1 MEESRARRVV
11 TRLRDRDVFA
21 HLKLPSAGRSG
32 YAVRIVL
39 ADGREALWGDDGS
52 AALKAQVMR
61 DGVLVGFVD
70 SIPGSEDYT
79 DDQIV
84 DAIAAADY
92 DRPIGRS
99 VRPAATRRVPSSPP
113 PSPSLAE
120 RWRGFLG

>member
-1 MEESRARRVV
+1 MQESRARRLVEK
-11 TRLRDRDVFA
+11 LRARNVFA

-32 YAVRIVL
+32 YAVRVVL

-70 SIPGSEDYT
+70 SIPGSEDFT
-79 DDQIV
+79 DEQAV
-84 DAIAAADY
+84 EAIAAADY

-99 VRPAATRRVPSSPP
+99 EPPRVHRKVPP
-113 PSPSLAE
+113 PPAPSLTQ
-120 RWRGFLG
+120 RFRGLRG

>member
-99 VRPAATRRVPSSPP
+99 VRPAVTRRMSPP
-113 PSPSLAE
+113 PPPPSLAD

>member
-1 MEESRARRVV
+1 MEESRARRLVG
-11 TRLRDRDVFA
+11 RLRARDVFA

-39 ADGREALWGDDGS
+39 PDGREAFWGDDGS

-70 SIPGSEDYT
+70 SIPGSEDFT
-79 DDQIV
+79 DDQAV

-99 VRPAATRRVPSSPP
+99 TPPAVRRRVPPP
-113 PSPSLAE
+113 PPASLTQ
-120 RWRGFLG
+120 RFRGLRG

>member
-1 MEESRARRVV
+1 MQESRARRVV
-11 TRLRDRDVFA
+11 ASLRERQVFA

-32 YAVRIVL
+32 YAVRVVL
-39 ADGREALWGDDGS
+39 PDGREATWGDDGS

-70 SIPGSEDYT
+70 SIPGSEDFT
-79 DDQIV
+79 EAQTV

-99 VRPAATRRVPSSPP
+99 RPSAGPHRPLPPPPP
-113 PSPSLAE
+113 PSLAQ
-120 RWRGFLG
+120 RLRGLRS

>member
-99 VRPAATRRVPSSPP
+99 VRPAVTRRVPPSSPP
-113 PSPSLAE
+113 PTLAE

>member
-1 MEESRARRVV
+1 MQESRARRLVGA
-11 TRLRDRDVFA
+11 LRARSVFA

-39 ADGREALWGDDGS
+39 PDGREALWGDDGS

-70 SIPGSEDYT
+70 SIPGSEDFT
-79 DDQIV
+79 DDQAV
-84 DAIAAADY
+84 DAIATADY

-99 VRPAATRRVPSSPP
+99 KPP
-113 PSPSLAE
+113 PVHRPLPPPPAPSLTQLF
-120 RWRGFLG
+120 RGRRG

>member
-1 MEESRARRVV
+1 MQESRARRLVE
-11 TRLRDRDVFA
+11 TLRARNVFA

-32 YAVRIVL
+32 YAVRILL

-70 SIPGSEDYT
+70 SIPGSEDFT
-79 DDQIV
+79 DEQAV
-84 DAIAAADY
+84 EAIAAADY

-99 VRPAATRRVPSSPP
+99 EPPPVHRPVPPPPP
-113 PSPSLAE
+113 PSLTQ
-120 RWRGFLG
+120 RFRGLRG

>member
-11 TRLRDRDVFA
+11 TRLRERDVFA

-32 YAVRIVL
+32 YAVRIVIP
-39 ADGREALWGDDGS
+39 DGREALWGDDGS

-70 SIPGSEDYT
+70 SIPGSEDFT
-79 DDQIV
+79 DDQVV

-99 VRPAATRRVPSSPP
+99 VPPAVRRPPPPPPP
-113 PSPSLAE
+113 PSLAQ
-120 RWRGFLG
+120 RWRGLRS

>member
-1 MEESRARRVV
+1 MQESRARRLVE
-11 TRLRDRDVFA
+11 RLRARDVFA

-39 ADGREALWGDDGS
+39 PDGREALWGDDGS

-70 SIPGSEDYT
+70 SIAGSEDFT
-79 DDQIV
+79 DDQAV
-84 DAIAAADY
+84 EAIATADY

-99 VRPAATRRVPSSPP
+99 APPAVRRHVPPPPP
-113 PSPSLAE
+113 PSILQ
-120 RWRGFLG
+120 RFRGVQG